1 MWSQCCHDL
10 ISVVV
15 FMRDSTAPGT
25 SSSSR
30 KSLRPLMILTMQY
43 TMVAG
48 VISES
53 KYVTGLKIFLA
64 ETGPSTYLS
73 LYF

>member
-1 MWSQCCHDL
+1 
-10 ISVVV
+10 
-15 FMRDSTAPGT
+15 
-25 SSSSR
+25 
-30 KSLRPLMILTMQY
+30 MILTMQY